1 MLTCSDFSLSSSES
15 SGVSTVVRWSQV
27 LGNHVGRSSV
37 VVGWA
42 DCLSNPGFVDVVHQR
57 RRRKQENDQL
67 TILFSS
73 ESVSLLRAWFSGELF
88 PLSLLLSFWALFSTQ
103 PFRGGE
109 HSWLLK
115 SHWRWRHVELVLEKE
130 GLFCRVSR
138 PSHAVGI
145 SWLREKW
152 SSVWLKLQPEL
163 RLFYSH
169 ISLFCSYS
177 SWWDIIWVWYNR
189 GKDNIPLSRHL
200 ISCHRHCHR
209 PSSSSNDHDAR
220 STTARIH
227 VQSRWIQH
235 ASSRRRI
242 VIQQL
247 FRRLREP
254 ETWHLWDPAANHEHY
269 WPKLRRSSGQVS
281 NCLLSRTR

>member
-169 ISLFCSYS
+169 ISVLLILLVVRHHLGLIQQRERQHPS
-177 SWWDIIWVWYNR
+177 
-189 GKDNIPLSRHL
+189 LSTSHL
-200 ISCHRHCHR
+200 L
-209 PSSSSNDHDAR
+209 SSSLSSSIIIVEWSWCTQYHRTDPCPVTLD
-220 STTARIH
+220 TTCLLQTEDRH
-227 VQSRWIQH
+227 PTT
-235 ASSRRRI
+235 
-242 VIQQL
+242 L
-247 FRRLREP
+247 P
-254 ETWHLWDPAANHEHY
+254 ETQRTGDMTS
-269 WPKLRRSSGQVS
+269 LRSCSKS
-281 NCLLSRTR
+281 WTLLTKA